1 KAVEFVDGDRTVN
14 FTRNDGRKGVTYA
27 PSDPD
32 LVNELLRNKVQITRE
47 RPETGPSFTMILL
60 NLLPYIIFI
69 GIFIFFMRQLQSGGA
84 GRGAMSFGRSR
95 AKLQGE
101 DQIKVAF
108 ADVAGCDEAK
118 EEVHELVEFLRDP
131 GKFQKLGGRIPRG
144 VLMVGS
150 PGTGKTLLAKAIAGE
165 AKVPF

>member
-1 KAVEFVDGDRTVN
+1 AVFNSFTPGTQASSEVSYSQFLEEVKSGSVKEVEFSDNDRTVT
-14 FTRNDGRKGVTYA
+14 FKRTSGSTEGVTYA

-32 LVNELLRNKVQITRE
+32 LVNELIRHDVQIKGSK
-47 RPETGPSFTMILL
+47 PEGGPSLLYILL

-101 DQIKVAF
+101 DQIKITF

-118 EEVHELVEFLRDP
+118 EE
-131 GKFQKLGGRIPRG
+131 
-144 VLMVGS
+144 
-150 PGTGKTLLAKAIAGE
+150 
-165 AKVPF
+165 